1 MIDKIIQKA
10 KDVLADQ
17 PFLYR
22 LAGMVFGPITRH
34 RERMEKARKAAY
46 FHEHAL
52 DVLKAF
58 VNSMDEGG
66 FKYTLAFGS
75 ILGAI
80 REHGFI
86 KHDIDIDTAMW
97 IDDFSPEV
105 VTTLEKAGF
114 TWLFCNMVDEGR
126 LGRED
131 TFEYQGVR
139 IDIFYFYPAIDTY
152 PYCCDF
158 LKPEKEGDHF
168 LARRIEV
175 PYTRGRKKTRFE
187 DMEVYIPENAEEICT
202 FRYGPNY
209 MTPDPDW
216 NWVNELKHLV
226 EWKEKRSVTTHKK
239 YPHGEP
245 GTSPQKG

>member
-1 MIDKIIQKA
+1 MDKLIKKA
-10 KDVLADQ
+10 KEILENQ

-22 LAGMVFGPITRH
+22 LAGIIFGPITRH
-34 RERMEKARKAAY
+34 RERVEKAQKAAY
-46 FHEHAL
+46 FHAHAL
-52 DVLKAF
+52 EALKAF
-58 VNSMDEGG
+58 VDCMEAGG

-86 KHDIDIDTAMW
+86 KHDIDIDTSMW

-105 VTTLEKAGF
+105 VTALEKAGF
-114 TWLFCNMVDEGR
+114 TWLFCNLVDDGR

-131 TFEYQGVR
+131 TFEYNGVR

-158 LKPEKEGDHF
+158 VLRKEEKGKF
-168 LARRIEV
+168 MARRIEV
-175 PYTRGRKKTRFE
+175 PYKRERKKTHFE
-187 DMEVYIPENAEEICT
+187 GIEVYIPENAEEICQ

-209 MTPDPDW
+209 MTPDPSW

-226 EWKEKRSVTTHKK
+226 EWKDKLDVTTHNK
-239 YPHGEP
+239 YPHGQP
-245 GTSPQKG
+245 ATPPQKG